1 MRARARRAPVSAEE
15 ASSFFTRAYGH
26 VPTVLASAPGR
37 VNLIGEHTD
46 YNGGMVLPIA
56 IDMRTYVAI
65 ALTSG
70 SMAHVVSATEPERGS
85 FAVDHPESAGRWW
98 DYVAGV
104 VRQLSN
110 ASGIDMP
117 AFKFAVW
124 SSVPAGA
131 GLSSSAALE
140 VATARAVLG
149 LCKIDLDETRIALLC
164 QDAEQDFVGVGCGIM
179 DQYTAVC
186 ARQNHALC
194 LDCYTLDS
202 LHVPVRDAVL
212 IFDTVS
218 PRSLRNS
225 QFNKRRQEC
234 ADALELLRVLHPG
247 LRSLAAASAHEV
259 AEAQLPKILER
270 RARHVISEHQRVL
283 RAVEALRETGH
294 IPADLIFASHL
305 SLRDDYECST
315 SELDWFVDAVIE
327 VENIHGARLTG
338 AGWGGC
344 AIALGDNDVLASAAP
359 RIVGGF
365 ERRFGRK
372 PRYWISTAS
381 HAACIE
387 DVA

>member
-1 MRARARRAPVSAEE
+1 MSAEE
-15 ASSFFTRAYGH
+15 ASSFFTRTYGH
-26 VPTVLASAPGR
+26 VPTVVASAPGR

-56 IDMRTYVAI
+56 IDMRTYVA
-65 ALTSG
+65 AATTSG
-70 SMAHVVSATEPERGS
+70 RIAHVVSATEPERGS

-104 VRQLSN
+104 VWQIFNGN
-110 ASGIDMP
+110 AIEVP
-117 AFKFAVW
+117 AFELAVW
-124 SSVPAGA
+124 SNVPAGA

-140 VATARAVLG
+140 VATARAILG
-149 LCKIDLDETRIALLC
+149 LCKVDLDETRIALLC
-164 QDAEQDFVGVGCGIM
+164 RDAEQDFVGVGCGIM
-179 DQYTAVC
+179 DQYTTVC
-186 ARQNHALC
+186 ARQNRALC
-194 LDCYTLDS
+194 LDCYTLES
-202 LHVPVRDAVL
+202 VHVPVLDAVL

-225 QFNKRRQEC
+225 QFNERRQEC
-234 ADALELLRVLHPG
+234 ADALELLRDVHPR
-247 LRSLAAASAHEV
+247 LRSLAAATTRNIVEAH
-259 AEAQLPKILER
+259 LPKILEK
-270 RARHVISEHQRVL
+270 RARHVISENQRVL

-305 SLRDDYECST
+305 SLKDDYECST
-315 SELDWFVDAVIE
+315 TELDWFVDTVVE
-327 VENIHGARLTG
+327 VESIRGARLTG

-344 AIALGDNDVLASAAP
+344 AIALGDHDVLASAAP
-359 RIVGGF
+359 QIVGAF

-381 HAACIE
+381 NAACIE